1 MLQAFSITVLLYE
14 NGTLAE
20 DWEVIKEIQFL

>member
-1 MLQAFSITVLLYE
+1 MSQTFSVTSLVYE